1 MPESKP
7 AFARLCSFR
16 DLNRFYSIQLHNV
29 WSIRLRCSHGD
40 EVEMEH
46 KFNLIY
52 KENTTVCVYVL
63 TILPCM
69 CIHFFC
75 ILLIKVSA
83 STVQASKQ
91 RRDVSVKY
99 SLQTNSSQG
108 RKVTTDR
115 VYQLK
120 TQKDITCPEALTG
133 KNCNSTHCQ
142 LGFTFIIGV
151 KTCSR

>member
-1 MPESKP
+1 MGLKSECNS
-7 AFARLCSFR
+7 
-16 DLNRFYSIQLHNV
+16 
-29 WSIRLRCSHGD
+29 
-40 EVEMEH
+40 VEMEH

-63 TILPCM
+63 TILPSCM
-69 CIHFFC
+69 CIPLFC
-75 ILLIKVSA
+75 LLLIKVSA
-83 STVQASKQ
+83 NTVQASKQ

-151 KTCSR
+151 KTCSKVKSSNEL